1 VSSARAKADAIAVFG
16 SSEPLAGDPLYESSR
31 RLGRLLASS
40 GREVWTGGYGGV
52 MEGASRGALEAGGS
66 SVGVVCAI
74 FESRQPNRYLSRAV
88 ATRDLYER
96 SRTLI
101 ESVRGYVVL
110 PGKSGTLAELTLVWA
125 LHRAGSLDRR
135 PVVLLGAEWR
145 DLLHHLVHS
154 GMLDS
159 SQLAITRAVGSP
171 EEAMKAIDAFR
182 MEV

>member
-1 VSSARAKADAIAVFG
+1 M
-16 SSEPLAGDPLYESSR
+16 EGDPHYESSR

-40 GREVWTGGYGGV
+40 GREVWTGGYGGI
-52 MEGASRGALEAGGS
+52 MEGASRGASEAGGS
-66 SVGVVCAI
+66 AVGVVCAI
-74 FESRQPNRYLSRAV
+74 FDSRRQNRYLSRAV

-96 SRTLI
+96 SRALI
-101 ESVRGYVVL
+101 EGVRGYVVF

-145 DLLHHLVHS
+145 HLLRHLEHA

-159 SQLAITRAVGSP
+159 SQSEITRTVDTP
-171 EEAMKAIDAFR
+171 EEAVEAIESFL